1 MRATR
6 FRLKAGCL
14 SWNEK
19 GDTAA
24 KNAKMLSLM
33 PASCQAKN
41 STRKF
46 RDLTKQEQDAC
57 ETAKGKRGNKAR
69 KINRKANSQDH
80 EDSGYEAEGDNSG
93 ESSSTAKLISPVPQ
107 SESTKER
114 DLESESEASPAPASS
129 SHKNAKRSP
138 ADDTLQMQ
146 RPNKRARY

>member
-57 ETAKGKRGNKAR
+57 ETAKGQRGNKAR
-69 KINRKANSQDH
+69 KSKRKINALD
-80 EDSGYEAEGDNSG
+80 EDDSGYVAEGDNSG
-93 ESSSTAKLISPVPQ
+93 ESSSTTKHISPVPQ
-107 SESTKER
+107 SESTKKR
-114 DLESESEASPAPASS
+114 DLESGSEASSAPAP
-129 SHKNAKRSP
+129 SHKNAEAK
-138 ADDTLQMQ
+138 
-146 RPNKRARY
+146 